1 MHKEAF
7 KAAEAGNC
15 AGEQGKFWEMH
26 DMIFTNPKAL
36 KPDDLV
42 KRAEVLGLDMIKF
55 RGCLETG
62 TTAAEIRKDMAEG
75 QKFGITGIPSFL
87 VGVAEAPERVK
98 AVRPLKGAQAY
109 PDLKQAK

>member
-1 MHKEAF
+1 M
-7 KAAEAGNC
+7 
-15 AGEQGKFWEMH
+15 
-26 DMIFTNPKAL
+26 
-36 KPDDLV
+36 
-42 KRAEVLGLDMIKF
+42 KF
-55 RGCLETG
+55 RGCCLEAG
-62 TTAAEIRKDMAEG
+62 IYAFEIRKDIAAG